1 MSLSVSLVENLASI
15 VTVSSLPI
23 RVFPLLLTARM
34 EVTTGAGIA
43 RSRATWFRRP
53 GVAFFS
59 SGEATQLAG
68 SPPGSEKLT
77 RSSDLPRYWYCIGSI
92 PVHFGPA
99 PIESAPMGQGNRA
112 E

>member
-1 MSLSVSLVENLASI
+1 MSVSLVENLASM
-15 VTVSSLPI
+15 VVVSCLPI
-23 RVFPLLLTARM
+23 RVLPLLSTARM
-34 EVTTGAGIA
+34 EVTMGAGIE
-43 RSRATWFRRP
+43 RTRAMWFGRP

-68 SPPGSEKLT
+68 SPPGSEKLI
-77 RSSDLPRYWYCIGSI
+77 RSSDLPRYWYCIGSM